1 MRIAMTG
8 QPATRPAGQQS
19 AKTIP
24 MARSPKLNPALA
36 IKAEKLSSQK
46 AAAIIAA
53 PNHRGAPVDMEK
65 PLADFMRFSTVFSFI
80 YLFSFFFFYFK
91 DPLAISGDFDIHLFY
106 FLPSQ
111 ENLMKLIQFSTFGF
125 KKFCQKLTNV

>member
-8 QPATRPAGQQS
+8 QPAIQPATRPAGQQS

-36 IKAEKLSSQK
+36 IKAKKLSSQK

-53 PNHRGAPVDMEK
+53 PNHRWTWKSHSP
-65 PLADFMRFSTVFSFI
+65 
-80 YLFSFFFFYFK
+80 
-91 DPLAISGDFDIHLFY
+91 IS
-106 FLPSQ
+106 
-111 ENLMKLIQFSTFGF
+111 
-125 KKFCQKLTNV
+125 